1 LKDAVNQNVKQTVQ
15 MQLNMKTP
23 TKIAIVVALFVGAA
37 SLHADVEANWKK
49 NCASCH
55 GQDGTGKT
63 MMGKKAGAKDY
74 TDATVQESF
83 TDEEAFKATKD
94 GVVKDGKTIMKP
106 YGEKLTDEEIKE
118 LVAYIRAFKK

>member
-1 LKDAVNQNVKQTVQ
+1 
-15 MQLNMKTP
+15 MQVNMKTP

-55 GQDGTGKT
+55 GKDGKGQT

-74 TDATVQESF
+74 TDPKVQEGF

-118 LVAYIRAFKK
+118 LVAHIRAFKQ